1 MNAGILES
9 PERKLVMWYKCNEK
23 KELGLTKAQ
32 IARELGL
39 DVKTVR
45 KYLRMSYDEFKSS
58 ESYKR
63 MYIKLLD
70 EHPDLSSSQIHDWLR
85 ERYPDLPDVN
95 SKTVYNFVKYVRAK
109 YNIEKPVLS
118 APWQYGKIE
127 ETAFGGMP
135 RWTSARCGCR
145 TRTSAKL
152 KFTSLS
158 WY

>member
-1 MNAGILES
+1 MNAVILES

-23 KELGLTKAQ
+23 KELALTKAQ

-45 KYLRMSYDEFKSS
+45 KYLRMSYDEFKAS

-70 EHPDLSSSQIHDWLR
+70 PYEGKVSEWLDEHPDLSSSQVHDWLR

-95 SKTVYNFVKYVRAK
+95 SKTVYNFVKYVSCEVNVKDTDFESNSQPTGVSFLR
-109 YNIEKPVLS
+109 V
-118 APWQYGKIE
+118 
-127 ETAFGGMP
+127 
-135 RWTSARCGCR
+135 
-145 TRTSAKL
+145 
-152 KFTSLS
+152 
-158 WY
+158 